1 MRKIK
6 KKLQKKGRQILN
18 DLSGVTMIELVVAL
32 IILTIIISI
41 SFSIYINYIN
51 KAKITLAVSLL
62 ENTRKDL
69 NAYNLDKGKYPKSI
83 NFNNC
88 TDENGS
94 IIFSSGICERFRNDI
109 SSVENYSSDNENYIL
124 SVRAKD
130 PKKTLIILENN
141 KVSVQ
146 VD

>member
-130 PKKTLIILENN
+130 PKKR
-141 KVSVQ
+141 
-146 VD
+146 